1 MNYDSEGTIP
11 PVWNI
16 GDVILGLYEV
26 KQVFKSGGMGLVYR
40 VHHREWNMDLAVKSP
55 RPELLRGLANLDQF
69 VRECETWVIRYQ
81 NQPFRDVNYEDLA
94 YMAGQIHDDFLENY
108 ENPAITPFVNDALSI
123 LWHPFPE
130 NQRPPAEQLADLA
143 GDATDY
149 IHDIVRLMLDKPAT
163 ETNHLSLFLDAAR
176 DAKVQEL
183 NLFTLNH
190 DSVL

>member
-69 VRECETWVIRYQ
+69 VRECETWVNLGLHPHTVACYYVRRLGGVART
-81 NQPFRDVNYEDLA
+81 FA
-94 YMAGQIHDDFLENY
+94 S
-108 ENPAITPFVNDALSI
+108 LSRESTASSRTTRG
-123 LWHPFPE
+123 FG
-130 NQRPPAEQLADLA
+130 R
-143 GDATDY
+143 
-149 IHDIVRLMLDKPAT
+149 
-163 ETNHLSLFLDAAR
+163 
-176 DAKVQEL
+176 
-183 NLFTLNH
+183 
-190 DSVL
+190 